1 MSQNKFLYAVK
12 FIACLMVIT
21 IHVRFPDPVGLYV
34 TALARFAVPFF
45 FAVSGRFL
53 LADAGSTVEIRDRV
67 LRSLKKLL
75 KITAL
80 VYLIYQLYSVIYHI
94 GIGVSLSDVIS
105 DRFNIGS
112 FKRFLLFNSG
122 KIIYDDSYAFDHM
135 WYLFAMIY
143 VLIFIFAFA
152 PVLRKGY
159 RAVMIILMLCLHFF
173 TFMQGIREIR
183 ILGISFT
190 TWYVTRS
197 WLFTGIPYVLLG
209 ILWGDIVG
217 RIRADRIPE
226 EYGRIAA
233 LWKIPGI
240 CFLTTGI
247 LSTCVEA
254 YLMGGK
260 DIYMGSL
267 LMVLGI
273 LLLSEAYAEKGTVIW
288 KIGKSASSNIYFYHV
303 LILAVLNLA
312 ADMGFIHT
320 IPAGIRPFVIMVIS
334 ILLFYILPELYRSV
348 INVKKG

>member
-21 IHVRFPDPVGLYV
+21 IHVRFPAPVGLYV

-53 LADAGSTVEIRDRV
+53 LADACSTEEIRVRAWY
-67 LRSLKKLL
+67 SLKKLL
-75 KITAL
+75 GITAV
-80 VYLIYQLYSVIYHI
+80 VYLIYQLYSVIYHLV
-94 GIGVSLSDVIS
+94 IGVSLSNVIS
-105 DRFNIGS
+105 DRFNFGS

-122 KIIYDDSYAFDHM
+122 KVIYDDSYAFDHM

-143 VLIFIFAFA
+143 VLLFVFIIA
-152 PVLRKGY
+152 PALKSSY
-159 RAVMIILMLCLHFF
+159 KPVMICLMLFLHFF

-197 WLFTGIPYVLLG
+197 WLFTGIPYVFLG
-209 ILWGDIVG
+209 MLWADIV
-217 RIRADRIPE
+217 RKVKTDRTPE
-226 EYGRIAA
+226 EYERIAR

-240 CFLTTGI
+240 CFITTGI

-254 YLMGGK
+254 YLMGDR
-260 DIYMGSL
+260 DIYIGSL

-273 LLLSEAYAEKGTVIW
+273 MLLSEAYADRGTYIW
-288 KIGKSASSNIYFYHV
+288 KMGQKASSNIYFYHV
-303 LILAVLNLA
+303 LILAVLNLL
-312 ADMGFIHT
+312 ADMGIISN
-320 IPAGIRPFVIMVIS
+320 IPAGIKPLAIIVIS
-334 ILLFYILPELYRSV
+334 ILLFFFIPELYRSV